1 MRRARKETKP
11 FFEEQNSAARTTVHT
26 RRWIPPG
33 ACGGVKIGRKRG
45 ELYVI
50 GGRRRPEADSVH
62 AHFTSPYVCCCRS
75 FPRRP
80 LRRMTG
86 EEGSAEGQCRVG
98 TDDAGRRARKK
109 SLFAMNQSSRAL
121 F

>member
-1 MRRARKETKP
+1 MRHVS
-11 FFEEQNSAARTTVHT
+11 EEQNSAARTTVHT

-98 TDDAGRRARKK
+98 TDDAGRRARRKVR
-109 SLFAMNQSSRAL
+109 SR
-121 F
+121 